1 MFHEQVRP
9 WGVAPPPAAVPRGWG
24 SLWADGAGLPPRRG
38 PAGQHSSSSA
48 SGPLAPAEDPAGGPT
63 LAVQGI
69 KVVADIV
76 INHRCAHY
84 QVRAGAAGAV
94 GPRLGRL
101 AMRRKWW
108 RKRVGQTLI
117 LLLRASAW
125 IKSDK

>member
-1 MFHEQVRP
+1 MGRCAASGCRAARLGESVGGRG
-9 WGVAPPPAAVPRGWG
+9 WPAATSR
-24 SLWADGAGLPPRRG
+24 
-38 PAGQHSSSSA
+38 A
-48 SGPLAPAEDPAGGPT
+48 SRAAQLLLCRGPLAPAEDPAGGPT

-84 QVRAGAAGAV
+84 QVRAGAAGAA